1 MGALRI
7 LLASLMA
14 ASFAAPALAADDDWP
29 VLKSVRVDDQPP
41 WAAFVVYP
49 ARGPASTGVSLYA
62 TREQADGPLVT
73 LARRVRTVE
82 GASGT
87 VDWANSASC
96 PALSKAMAA
105 MEDLPAPRI
114 DAPGVGRTAKD
125 SLMADGDSY
134 FLWAS
139 LAAYAGGAKAEI
151 EVRTVDGT
159 PVSDWIDRT
168 LASLETC
175 WGGGDAQ

>member
-7 LLASLMA
+7 FLASLMA
-14 ASFAAPALAADDDWP
+14 ASIAAPALAADDDWP
-29 VLKSVRVDDQPP
+29 VLKSVRMDDVPP

-49 ARGPASTGVSLYA
+49 VRGRPSTGVSLYSIRQD
-62 TREQADGPLVT
+62 TDGPLVMI
-73 LARRVRTVE
+73 ARRVRTVE
-82 GASGT
+82 GAAGA

-96 PALSKAMAA
+96 PALVKAAVE

-114 DAPGVGRTAKD
+114 DAPGVGRTPKD
-125 SLMADGDSY
+125 ALLAEGDSY

-168 LASLETC
+168 LKGMESC
-175 WGGGDAQ
+175 WGGGEAR